1 MGATRGSTRWWWW
14 GADRAP
20 PARRFAGKP
29 APTFVS
35 GQSIL
40 CQERAIALFV
50 RRDIE
55 PCARA
60 FARKSHRHN
69 WSETNVGAGLPATR
83 RAGGARSHRRHTTC
97 GKHPAALTQPQAEC
111 FLHPATLYPT
121 APTPSSAILR
131 RTQFEIVPRLN
142 RRGRPLIYPAVS
154 DNSSVRRT

>member
-1 MGATRGSTRWWWW
+1 VGSGCMPW
-14 GADRAP
+14 GWCWSANRAP
-20 PARRFAGKP
+20 PTRRFAGKP

-35 GQSIL
+35 GQLCLWDLRANALAHASIS
-40 CQERAIALFV
+40 RRTNKAIA
-50 RRDIE
+50 
-55 PCARA
+55 RA
-60 FARKSHRHN
+60 WHRMD
-69 WSETNVGAGLPATR
+69 WPETNVGAGLPAKR

-97 GKHPAALTQPQAEC
+97 GKPPAALTQPQAEC